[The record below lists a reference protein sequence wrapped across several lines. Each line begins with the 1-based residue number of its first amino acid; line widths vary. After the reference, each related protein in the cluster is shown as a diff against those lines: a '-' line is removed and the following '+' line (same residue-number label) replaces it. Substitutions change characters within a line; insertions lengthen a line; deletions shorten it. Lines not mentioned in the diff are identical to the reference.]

1 MNISTEKCPV
11 CLSQHHQ
18 TLYTLEKGQL
28 LTCKNCNLVFYSPRA
43 TLDELEAFY
52 NSQDYRD
59 YYQNSLMTEKVFSQK
74 RYQQLHQLI
83 NHYNPKLFFS
93 SPKYLLDIGCGSGN
107 FLSVASQNGWEVTGS
122 ELSSIAVQKANQM
135 IENTVLTGD
144 ILSLDLPDNYYD
156 LITIYHVIEHLI
168 DPISTLEKI
177 KSHLKPQ
184 GIAFIETPNIKSLG
198 SKIRGQKWSNITPPE
213 HISYFNPNSL
223 SYCLKKAGFNSVYV
237 FTNSPQ
243 SVESVK
249 QWSAIAKQL
258 IKIIYKIAPSFG
270 LGATLQAIAIKDG

>member
-1 MNISTEKCPV
+1 MP
-11 CLSQHHQ
+11 
-18 TLYTLEKGQL
+18 
-28 LTCKNCNLVFYSPRA
+28 
-43 TLDELEAFY
+43 
-52 NSQDYRD
+52 
-59 YYQNSLMTEKVFSQK
+59 
-74 RYQQLHQLI
+74 
-83 NHYNPKLFFS
+83 
-93 SPKYLLDIGCGSGN
+93 
-107 FLSVASQNGWEVTGS
+107 
-122 ELSSIAVQKANQM
+122 
-135 IENTVLTGD
+135 
-144 ILSLDLPDNYYD
+144 
-156 LITIYHVIEHLI
+156 
-168 DPISTLEKI
+168 
-177 KSHLKPQ
+177 
-184 GIAFIETPNIKSLG
+184 FIETPNIKSLG